1 LRNGKK
7 ITAINMTNPTKQLSK
22 TKMAKKLG
30 ISRSSLYYQPKLPDR
45 DEEVKHQI
53 EAVLTENPEY
63 GHKRIAIE
71 LKLNKK
77 RILRVMKK
85 FNIKPR
91 RRKVKKP
98 FKREDVGNEPSSF
111 PNVSLTLCPLR
122 EGVVWASDFTYLYF
136 QGRFFYLATIIDVC
150 TREIVGYH
158 LSRHH
163 QSSLVLQALEDALS
177 KHKAPMFIHSG
188 QGSEYNSKVYISRCE
203 QSDIQVSMSAKASPW
218 HNAFQESF
226 YDKFKITLGFL
237 DRFEDLGELVAAIH
251 EAVYYYNHK
260 RIHSALKM
268 SPIAYKKTLTI
279 NSDRQSV

>member
-1 LRNGKK
+1 
-7 ITAINMTNPTKQLSK
+7 MTNPTKQLSK

-63 GHKRIAIE
+63 GHKRIALE

-98 FKREDVGNEPSSF
+98 YKKEDIGNESSSF
-111 PNVSLTLCPLR
+111 PNVSLMLCPLR

-136 QGRFFYLATIIDVC
+136 QGRFFYLATIIDVF

-177 KHKAPMFIHSG
+177 KHKAPMFIHSD

-203 QSDIQVSMSAKASPW
+203 KSGIQVSMSAKASPW

-237 DRFEDLGELVAAIH
+237 DRFEDLGELVATIH
-251 EAVYYYNHK
+251 ETVYYYNNK

>member
-1 LRNGKK
+1 
-7 ITAINMTNPTKQLSK
+7 MTSPTKQLSK
-22 TKMAKKLG
+22 TKMAQKLG
-30 ISRSSLYYQPKLPDR
+30 VSRSSLYYQPKLPDR
-45 DEEVKHQI
+45 DEEVKQQI
-53 EAVLTENPEY
+53 ESVLTENPEY
-63 GHKRIAIE
+63 GHKRIALE

-85 FNIKPR
+85 FSIKPR
-91 RRKVKKP
+91 RRKVRQPNKMADLGK
-98 FKREDVGNEPSSF
+98 ESSNF
-111 PNVSLTLCPLR
+111 PNVSLMLCPLR

-136 QGRFFYLATIIDVC
+136 QGRFFYLATIIDVF

-163 QSSLVLQALEDALS
+163 QSSLVLQALENALS
-177 KHKAPMFIHSG
+177 RHQAPVFIHSD
-188 QGSEYNSKVYISRCE
+188 QGSEYNSAVYTRRCE
-203 QSDIQVSMSAKASPW
+203 GAGIQVSMSHKASPW
-218 HNAFQESF
+218 QNAFQESF

-260 RIHSALKM
+260 RIHTALKM
-268 SPIAYKKTLTI
+268 SPVAYKQTLTT

>member
-1 LRNGKK
+1 
-7 ITAINMTNPTKQLSK
+7 MTSPTKQLTK
-22 TKMAKKLG
+22 TKMAQELG
-30 ISRSSLYYQPKLPDR
+30 VSRSSLYYQPKLKDR
-45 DEEVKHQI
+45 DEEVRHQI

-63 GHKRIAIE
+63 GHKRIALE

-98 FKREDVGNEPSSF
+98 YKPEDVGNEPSSF
-111 PNVSLTLCPLR
+111 PNVSLMLCPIK

-136 QGRFFYLATIIDVC
+136 QGRFFYLATIIDVF

-163 QSSLVLQALEDALS
+163 QSSLVMQALEDALS
-177 KHKAPMFIHSG
+177 RHKAPIFIHSD
-188 QGSEYNSKVYISRCE
+188 QGSEYNSKIYIKRCE
-203 QSDIQVSMSAKASPW
+203 DALIQVSMSAKASPW

-251 EAVYYYNHK
+251 EAVYYYNNK

-268 SPIAYKKTLTI
+268 SPVAYKKILTT